1 MFVVPEVANWCGE
14 RSDYPGYDIM
24 TENITISENF
34 TQCQFQ
40 CELSENCQ
48 YVTFDTETLE
58 CMFKNGKN
66 SSEPSETLIS
76 GPKICGN
83 FQKYLLLEQSS
94 HRKVFAFSSRI
105 LQIYR

>member
-1 MFVVPEVANWCGE
+1 MSVVPEAANWCGE

-24 TENITISENF
+24 TENVTISENF

-83 FQKYLLLEQSS
+83 FQKYYLLSVQSS
-94 HRKVFAFSSRI
+94 HRKVLEFFSI
-105 LQIYR
+105 IYC